1 MFNKSKINVI
11 QHMVL
16 NKETRRTPTEYSTA
30 QTGARGSNNFH
41 EKRNHTEFSTAQNGA
56 SGSNNF
62 REKRNHTEFSTAQN
76 GASGS
81 QSIESKPNGNQT
93 SRNIQNVAKV
103 STSKTDPN
111 NRDFKPFGSRPGE
124 KLFILTGTVER
135 VIHWNK
141 LLSNQFC
148 YFEVIAAVVSLQ
160 EGSVRTQKIMLL
172 RDRTGPIL
180 QVIYYMLT
188 HLAIE
193 DFHLGKMIRCVGKM
207 IGPNI
212 LNAISIRDASKDEV
226 ESLQRLT
233 LVSEQAVN
241 THLKN

>member
-11 QHMVL
+11 HHMVL
-16 NKETRRTPTEYSTA
+16 NNG
-30 QTGARGSNNFH
+30 TGLNPVES
-41 EKRNHTEFSTAQNGA
+41 STAQNGA
-56 SGSNNF
+56 SGSHSI
-62 REKRNHTEFSTAQN
+62 RST
-76 GASGS
+76 
-81 QSIESKPNGNQT
+81 PNANEIPQ
-93 SRNIQNVAKV
+93 NIQNVDKP
-103 STSKTDPN
+103 STSKTDTN
-111 NRDFKPFGSRPGE
+111 NRDFMPFGSRPGE

-141 LLSNQFC
+141 LLSKQFC
-148 YFEVIAAVVSLQ
+148 YFEVIAAVVSIQ
-160 EGSVRTQKIMLL
+160 EGNVRTQKIMLL

-212 LNAISIRDASKDEV
+212 LNAVSIRDASNDEV
-226 ESLQRLT
+226 ESLHRLT
-233 LVSEQAVN
+233 LISEQAVS